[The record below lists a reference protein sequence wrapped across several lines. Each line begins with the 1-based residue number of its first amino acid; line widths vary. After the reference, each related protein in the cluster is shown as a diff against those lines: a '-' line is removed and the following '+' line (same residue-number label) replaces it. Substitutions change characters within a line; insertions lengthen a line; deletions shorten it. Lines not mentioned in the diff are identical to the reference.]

1 MNRLLAIGLA
11 ALLAMPTM
19 AAAQGT
25 LADQENARQGASVL
39 AQAKAAYNS
48 IPAFACDY
56 LRISQAMVLAQSG
69 GQAGPQEASGEM
81 YFSRPAKV
89 RLRQYRP
96 KKEEIIINPQGV
108 WWHRLALKE
117 AHYYPPNQFESTMKP
132 ILDFFSGVE
141 ELAKNYKVSRHK
153 DWDQEDGRAV
163 VLIPKNPQGDI
174 ERMVA
179 WVNKDGFINQ
189 LSLYTL
195 LGDKTTYQFHDIEV
209 LKKAPAAL
217 YEFKPPKD
225 YRVVKH

>member
-1 MNRLLAIGLA
+1 MNRLLVIGLV
-11 ALLAMPTM
+11 ALLAWPTM
-19 AAAQGT
+19 ASAQGT
-25 LADQENARQGASVL
+25 LEDREKAKQGEALLARAR
-39 AQAKAAYNS
+39 AAYNS

-69 GQAGPQEASGEM
+69 GKAGPREANGEM

-89 RLRQYRP
+89 RLRQYQP
-96 KKEEIIINPQGV
+96 KKEEIIINPTNV
-108 WWHRLALKE
+108 WWRRLAPKE

-141 ELAKNYKVSRHK
+141 ELAKNYKVSRQK
-153 DWDQEDGRAV
+153 DWDQEDGQAV
-163 VLIPKNPQGDI
+163 VLFPKNPQGDI

-179 WVNKDGFINQ
+179 WINKDGFVNQ

-209 LKKAPAAL
+209 LKKVPAAL
-217 YEFKPPKD
+217 FEFKPPKD
-225 YRVVKH
+225 YKVIKH